1 LASASILKDKQ
12 NGQWELASI
21 KKAGEK
27 EIMTP
32 EQFKEKAKELK
43 RCKKDILYFCK
54 KYFKIVS
61 LRDGLV
67 TLNPYPKQQEL
78 LKFI

>member
-1 LASASILKDKQ
+1 
-12 NGQWELASI
+12 
-21 KKAGEK
+21 
-27 EIMTP
+27 MTP
-32 EQFKEKAKELK
+32 EQFKAKARELK
-43 RCKKDILYFCK
+43 RCKQDILYFCK

>member
-1 LASASILKDKQ
+1 MASAALLPNKK
-12 NGQWELASI
+12 NGDNELASI

-32 EQFKEKAKELK
+32 EQFKATAKELK